1 MEKNNKYCVSIVK
14 WTNNLLK
21 RERVKTNNLRQEI
34 TTLKKLRQEKMVKN
48 IFNSKQ
54 RVYVYYKHISNT
66 FLLEFN
72 VQN

>member
-34 TTLKKLRQEKMVKN
+34 TTIKKLRQEKMVKN
-48 IFNSKQ
+48 IFNSRQ
-54 RVYVYYKHISNT
+54 RVYVYYTH
-66 FLLEFN
+66 F
-72 VQN
+72 